1 MSGRKNRLARGLAV
15 TCLVS
20 LFAGVATTGADATQ
34 AASKPGAVTHAKA
47 SATAL
52 HVVLS
57 EPGALPIEPILDAS
71 IGATRGALDQDT
83 NEATAF
89 AASGYPG
96 DVLVNPL
103 SLAALG
109 FSPDHIITRITKAL
123 PIVVTGWPIT
133 SWTVKAEAEHPAKP
147 TEKKEIIN
155 SSRNLPI
162 VLQVRNS
169 SQEASANETAAGATT
184 SLDATVGSPLSAFPQ
199 YAWIGELAERYLA
212 PYLDGFV
219 VDLNGNF
226 IDVRGLKSSTSIR
239 ASGST
244 TEVTTETVFSRID
257 LLGGLLTIGPSSAAV
272 SQSGDLKGVKV
283 TRHEVALGPIAIMG
297 VGVSVSG
304 GILRVTDQR
313 VPGGHR
319 ETVRALL
326 SQIMAETGVRVVTPT
341 KSVQGSTASASA
353 LEVAIPLRHSTLLVV
368 PPGTATLTLGIG
380 QVSSDLSLTP
390 KEEEQGSPV
399 SGTGEPGQ
407 PVDVSLIAHRL
418 ERAYTAMAGFAILA
432 VAFAARRWR
441 RRADLARATGL
452 TRIGA

>member
-1 MSGRKNRLARGLAV
+1 MSGWKHRLTRGIVV

-20 LFAGVATTGADATQ
+20 LLAAVATTGADATQ

-52 HVVLS
+52 HLVLS

-71 IGATRGALDQDT
+71 IGATRGALDQST

-109 FSPDHIITRITKAL
+109 FSPEHIITRITKAL

-133 SWTVKAEAEHPAKP
+133 AWTVKAEAEHPAKP
-147 TEKKEIIN
+147 TEKKEIVN

-162 VLQVRNS
+162 VLAVRNS
-169 SQEASANETAAGATT
+169 SQEASANETAAVATT
-184 SLDATVGSPLSAFPQ
+184 SLDATIGSPLSAFPQ
-199 YAWIGELAERYLA
+199 YGWIGELAERYLA

-219 VDLNGNF
+219 VDLNGSF
-226 IDVRGLKSSTSIR
+226 IEVRGLTSSTHILD
-239 ASGST
+239 SGST
-244 TEVTTETVFSRID
+244 TEVTTETAFSRID
-257 LLGGLLTIGPSSAAV
+257 LLGGLLTIGPTSAAI

-283 TRHEVALGPIAIMG
+283 TRHEVALGPITIMG

-304 GILRVTDQR
+304 GALRVTDQR

-326 SQIMAETGVRVVTPT
+326 SQIMASTGVRVVTPT
-341 KSVQGSTASASA
+341 KSAQGSTALASA
-353 LEVAIPLRHSTLLVV
+353 LEVTIPLRHSKLVIV

-390 KEEEQGSPV
+390 EEEEQPSPTPGSGGP
-399 SGTGEPGQ
+399 SE
-407 PVDVSLIAHRL
+407 PVDASLVAHRL
-418 ERAYTAMAGFAILA
+418 ERAYTTMVVFAVLA

-441 RRADLARATGL
+441 RRADLERALGL
-452 TRIGA
+452 TRIAA